1 MPSQSTSC
9 SKEKKQP
16 VLNCNK
22 LKFVIQETFVSYRW
36 KFYNIYISQGS
47 VATPLRCDG
56 ICFITCLLPSPRVK
70 KFWKSANGCRS
81 YEQLSNCSVG
91 FPAKHGVQPFNM
103 ARAFSNAEKLWLELA
118 ASFSTTEHTAA
129 DIVERHLHTHVE
141 RNWWQWQ
148 RSLTHTHARTRK
160 HTLYDKKQLE
170 AGVRSQT
177 NGPT

>member
-56 ICFITCLLPSPRVK
+56 ICFITRLLPSPRVK

-81 YEQLSNCSVG
+81 YEQLSTGSV
-91 FPAKHGVQPFNM
+91 FPPNTVYSRLIWQERLVTLKSFGYSELLALAQLNT
-103 ARAFSNAEKLWLELA
+103 RLRTLWR
-118 ASFSTTEHTAA
+118 
-129 DIVERHLHTHVE
+129 DIYTHMW
-141 RNWWQWQ
+141 RGTDDNDKGHSHI
-148 RSLTHTHARTRK
+148 RTHARANTHCMTR
-160 HTLYDKKQLE
+160 
-170 AGVRSQT
+170 SS
-177 NGPT
+177 